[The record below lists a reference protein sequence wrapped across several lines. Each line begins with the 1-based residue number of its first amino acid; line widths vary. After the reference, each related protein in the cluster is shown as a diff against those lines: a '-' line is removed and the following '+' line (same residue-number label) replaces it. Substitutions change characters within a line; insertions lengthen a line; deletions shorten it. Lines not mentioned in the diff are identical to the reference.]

1 MPQTSGGLIRGLA
14 TYQLCNLGQV
24 TEPQFLICKM
34 GLKTANIVAGCRDSG
49 L

>member
-1 MPQTSGGLIRGLA
+1 MPQTSGGLILGLA
-14 TYQLCNLGQV
+14 TYQLGNLGQA

-34 GLKTANIVAGCRDSG
+34 GLKTPNIVARCGDSG